1 MCANMIGIHFVQCA
15 LTFTLNF
22 ISVANGYNLETRNI
36 TVFSGDPGSYF
47 GYTVALQDINGLK
60 K

>member
-1 MCANMIGIHFVQCA
+1 MLVLLTAQYISTFFV
-15 LTFTLNF
+15 TIVIMT
-22 ISVANGYNLETRNI
+22 SGYNLETRNI